1 MENVYHAA
9 PGSLGQRWIEGPRKI
24 GLDLNLLKRV
34 RLTENKTLEVRVDA
48 VNALNHPQA
57 DSLRLPHPRNPRLT
71 VLSSSIRKIT
81 Y

>member
-1 MENVYHAA
+1 
-9 PGSLGQRWIEGPRKI
+9 
-24 GLDLNLLKRV
+24 
-34 RLTENKTLEVRVDA
+34 